1 MDLLWLIFLAGL
13 AVLPPIRE
21 IHKQLILLAL
31 ALFQLYEGKLLANHP
46 RHGRTIA
53 VVVKIALATLLI
65 GHTGQVA
72 INSSYYPIF
81 YVPILTGAMLFGPW
95 GTLAWTAA
103 ASAAYCAYLLPALQ
117 YYRLD
122 VTGRDELALRLF
134 FFFLLAMIVNRFVVE
149 SRRQRELYR
158 QAQADARRAERL
170 AALGQLSAGLAH
182 EIRNPLA
189 VIRGSAEMLEK
200 ELALAD
206 PVAIEL
212 AGFISSEVNRVN
224 DLVARFLDF
233 ARPLRL
239 QTEAVELAPLLERAI
254 HDAQGRWPDASVAVE
269 RNFPAAGLRLQAD
282 ATLLERAFSN
292 LVANAFEAMQPH
304 GGTLRVGAAAGA
316 DALLVSFADSG
327 PGVPAELREQIFNPF
342 FTTKSTGTGLGLP
355 IVAKIVDQ
363 HGGTLRLIETAP
375 PGACFEIQ
383 LPLN

>member
-13 AVLPPIRE
+13 ALLPPIHE

-31 ALFQLYEGKLLANHP
+31 ALFQLYEGKLLADHP
-46 RHGRTIA
+46 RHGRTVA

-65 GHTGQVA
+65 GHTGEVA

-81 YVPILTGAMLFGPW
+81 YIPILTAAMLFGPW
-95 GTLAWTAA
+95 GTLGWTAA
-103 ASAAYCAYLLPALQ
+103 AAAAYCAYLLPALQ
-117 YYRLD
+117 HYRLD
-122 VTGRDELALRLF
+122 ATGRDELALRLF

-149 SRRQRELYR
+149 SQRQRELYR

-170 AALGQLSAGLAH
+170 AAMGQLSAGLAH

-200 ELALAD
+200 ELELAD

-233 ARPLRL
+233 ARPLHL
-239 QTEAVELAPLLERAI
+239 QTERVALDLLLDRAINDALER
-254 HDAQGRWPDASVAVE
+254 WPEVPIRVE
-269 RNFPAAGLRLQAD
+269 REYPKNGFNIVAD

-292 LVANAFEAMQPH
+292 LVANAYEAMLPQ
-304 GGTLRVGAAAGA
+304 GGVLKIHAIG
-316 DALLVSFADSG
+316 DATAVSITFADTG
-327 PGVPAELREQIFNPF
+327 PGVPSDLHEQIFNPF
-342 FTTKSTGTGLGLP
+342 FTTKPTGTGLGLP

-363 HGGTLRLIETAP
+363 HGGSLRLTEAGEV
-375 PGACFEIQ
+375 GATFEVR
-383 LPLN
+383 LPRS